1 MYSAVGVNKR
11 SLTVPKVL
19 KVKFE
24 VSNDQIAIIKLV
36 HDKLSKSYEPDL
48 LSLSLKLAGVV
59 KPEVRVKDLTEQ
71 QVGLINTLLTKE
83 YRVEGELRRETSAH
97 MQRLTEIGC
106 YRGHRHRRSLPA
118 RGQRTK
124 TNARTRKGPR
134 KTVGVVRQKA
144 ERAVTKDSGT
154 AKK

>member
-1 MYSAVGVNKR
+1 MARVAGVDLPKNKR
-11 SLTVPKVL
+11 IDVALCYLHGVGKSRAK
-19 KVKFE
+19 E
-24 VSNDQIAIIKLV
+24 VMQ
-36 HDKLSKSYEPDL
+36 
-48 LSLSLKLAGVV
+48 KLAGVV

-71 QVGLINTLLTKE
+71 QIGLINTLLTKE

-124 TNARTRKGPR
+124 TNARTRRGRR
-134 KTVGVVRQKA
+134 KTVGVGKA
-144 ERAVTKDSGT
+144 ASPTGK
-154 AKK
+154 A